1 MHPCLSIRGII
12 QVMDAAKKNTETA
25 LPAILAALEA
35 RRKAMGVSR
44 ERFAVLSLNIS
55 SSTYARWLA
64 GNFNPDRKTLESLQ
78 ARIIDWEFLP
88 AQCTADTYPELAKL
102 WDNPSD
108 DIYDDL

>member
-1 MHPCLSIRGII
+1 
-12 QVMDAAKKNTETA
+12 MDAAKKKTETA
-25 LPAILAALEA
+25 PSGILAALEA

-44 ERFAVLSLNIS
+44 ERFAVMSLNIS

-78 ARIIDWEFLP
+78 ARIIDWEFVP
-88 AQCTADTYPELAKL
+88 AQCTPETYPSLAES